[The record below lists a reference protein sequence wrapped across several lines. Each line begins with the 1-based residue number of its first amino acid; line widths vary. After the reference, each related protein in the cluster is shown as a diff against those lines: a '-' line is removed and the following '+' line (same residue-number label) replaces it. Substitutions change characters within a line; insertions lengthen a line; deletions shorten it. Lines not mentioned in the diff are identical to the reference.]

1 MPFFISCLHML
12 VFTSKSSSADEEWK
26 FDEPTQKA
34 YELVLNLQLEEAH
47 QLIPE
52 PETAQQHYV
61 IALAEALE
69 LLITEDGEKYTEY
82 EDRFTQRLERKTK
95 LNVPDDLFLQ
105 AEIRMHWT
113 FVYLKFGHEFD
124 AALNLRQ
131 AYLTIEEIRN
141 KFPKFQAINKTSGL
155 LEVIIGSVPQKYNWV
170 LGLLN
175 MEGSTKTGLD
185 ELEGIRLSD
194 SPLAFEANLIHALI
208 QGFLLQ
214 QPAAGINEINAL
226 RAKHPK
232 NRLALFLGSAL
243 AMKNNQSENALV
255 MLDSL
260 SQKFCGHSIIL
271 FRLPERR
278 DLFVQRRNI

>member
-1 MPFFISCLHML
+1 MF
-12 VFTSKSSSADEEWK
+12 
-26 FDEPTQKA
+26 
-34 YELVLNLQLEEAH
+34 
-47 QLIPE
+47 
-52 PETAQQHYV
+52 
-61 IALAEALE
+61 
-69 LLITEDGEKYTEY
+69 
-82 EDRFTQRLERKTK
+82 
-95 LNVPDDLFLQ
+95 PDDLFLQ

-185 ELEGIRLSD
+185 ELEGIRLSN

-214 QPAAGINEINAL
+214 QPAAGISEISSL
-226 RAKHPK
+226 RAKYPK

-260 SQKFCGHSIIL
+260 SRYSEGVPLYYSDYLRGEIYL
-271 FRLPERR
+271 FKGGISKLNFLVPMVYQS
-278 DLFVQRRNI
+278 LQWTKWYQRCLL